1 MNPKRIVMTFFI
13 IGSAIGGYG
22 PMLFGISALSYTSI
36 ILGAVG
42 GLIGV
47 IVGYKI
53 SKYF

>member
-1 MNPKRIVMTFFI
+1 MTPKRIVMTFFV
-13 IGSAIGGYG
+13 IGSTIGGYG
-22 PMLFGISALSYTSI
+22 PIIFGVSALSYTSI
-36 ILGAVG
+36 ILGAIG